1 MSSQDVLTLMR
12 CHFMLT
18 FVVLVGTEDPTG
30 TGKPPD
36 PNSATVSL
44 SHCCLCS
51 HCRFM
56 NVL

>member
-1 MSSQDVLTLMR
+1 MGCQDSASYIYIYISMSSQDVLTLMR

-36 PNSATVSL
+36 PNIL
-44 SHCCLCS
+44 
-51 HCRFM
+51 
-56 NVL
+56 